1 MTTPTRRSGA
11 LVSIDP
17 AAHIDSVHLTIPDLD
32 RSVRFYEDRVGLRVH
47 RRDDG
52 SAAMGVGAGELL
64 VLHESRAATRV
75 RGTTGLYHFA
85 ILVPSRPDLADAL
98 RQLSRTETPL
108 QGFADHLVSEAIY
121 LADPDGN
128 GIEIYRDRPRAEW
141 PIVDGVLQMGTEPLD
156 VQNLLADGNASAPG
170 SGLAAGTRIGHV
182 HLHVSNIPAAE
193 HFYREALGLDLILRY
208 GSSAAFLSAGGY
220 HHHVAV
226 NTWAGVGAP
235 APPPGA
241 IGLKHFVMKVSHADA
256 LASVHAQLTRTN
268 VASDR
273 AENRLTVR
281 DPSGNQIVLVA

>member
-1 MTTPTRRSGA
+1 M
-11 LVSIDP
+11 SIDP
-17 AAHIDSVHLTIPDLD
+17 TAHIDSVHLTIPDLD

-47 RRDDG
+47 RRDDA
-52 SAAMGVGAGELL
+52 SAAMGVGAGDLL
-64 VLHESRAATRV
+64 VLHESPTAKRV

-98 RQLSRTETPL
+98 RELVRADTPM

-128 GIEIYRDRPRAEW
+128 GIEIYRDRPRPEW
-141 PIVDGVLQMGTEPLD
+141 PIVDGVLQMGSEPLD
-156 VQNLLADGNASAPG
+156 LQNLLAEGNTSAPW
-170 SGLAAGTRIGHV
+170 SGLAAGTRIGHI
-182 HLHVSNIPAAE
+182 HLHVADIPAAE
-193 HFYREALGLDLILRY
+193 HFYRDALGLDLILRY

-235 APPPGA
+235 APPAGA
-241 IGLKHFVMKVSHADA
+241 VGLKHFVMKVSHADA
-256 LASVHAQLTRTN
+256 LASVHGQLTRAHVT
-268 VASDR
+268 SEL
-273 AENRLTVR
+273 AEGRLTVR